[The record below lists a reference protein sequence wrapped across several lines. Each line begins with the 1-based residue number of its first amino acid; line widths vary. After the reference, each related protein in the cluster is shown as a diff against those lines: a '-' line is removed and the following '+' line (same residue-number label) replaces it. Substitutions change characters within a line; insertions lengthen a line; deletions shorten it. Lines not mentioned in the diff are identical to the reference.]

1 MESANDRQWFVAKV
15 KPQHEATVAQGFDL
29 RQLERFSPTYE
40 IARQHKQASR
50 RILRPPLFPG
60 YVFCR
65 FMRLEQPAVLK
76 TPGVTSIISFGGNP
90 VAVSEQEIARIR
102 TIIASGVAIHPW
114 PYLER
119 GNSVLIDN
127 GPLRG
132 VEGIVVE
139 ADGDYSIVVSIT
151 LLQRSVSVRI
161 EREMVSHVSNPVKKS
176 PAGGYPAGYA
186 FPAAPR

>member
-1 MESANDRQWFVAKV
+1 MESVNDRRWFVAKV

-29 RQLERFSPTYE
+29 RQMERFSPTYE
-40 IARQHKQASR
+40 ISRQNKQASR

-65 FMRLEQPAVLK
+65 FTRLEQPTVLK

-90 VAVSEQEIARIR
+90 VAVAEEEIARIR
-102 TIIASGVAIHPW
+102 TMIASGIAIRPW

-119 GNSVLIDN
+119 GNSVMIES

-139 ADGDYSIVVSIT
+139 AGGDYSIVVSIT
-151 LLQRSVSVRI
+151 LLQRSVSVRL
-161 EREMVSHVSNPVKKS
+161 EREMVSRVANPIKKTA
-176 PAGGYPAGYA
+176 AG
-186 FPAAPR
+186 RSL